1 MNAPTPW
8 RSTARMAVVTA
19 VLLGALNAAAVAQDR
34 SDTGRT
40 RPPAP
45 VVAPKVEAT
54 PDAKPEFTAGGGR
67 WIAGFG
73 LGLVDAGDLF
83 RVESADGSALAWG
96 ENGETEFTASRF
108 TATVDPGAAATAF
121 VGHRLGD
128 GRWWLRAEVA
138 RGASD
143 VAAEALLGQGGEVF
157 QYDRLTFLTGSLA
170 AEARLTAYPSHPY
183 GSFGMTICRM
193 TADEATD
200 LDQTGLGFQAALGYR
215 QKLGRVHVALETQ
228 MRHIAIDINDF
239 RPSVASGAEPELIY
253 APADELWLFEIRL
266 VGSRAW

>member
-1 MNAPTPW
+1 MNAPTRF
-8 RSTARMAVVTA
+8 RSTRRTALLTA
-19 VLLGALNAAAVAQDR
+19 VLLGVLNMAAVAQDR

-40 RPPAP
+40 RPVAPAP
-45 VVAPKVEAT
+45 KPKIEAPQAT
-54 PDAKPEFTAGGGR
+54 EPAFTAGGER

-73 LGLVDAGDLF
+73 LGLMDGGDLF

-108 TATVDPGAAATAF
+108 TATIDPGAEVTAF

-128 GRWWLRAEVA
+128 GRWWLRGEVS

-183 GSFGMTICRM
+183 GSFGVAVCRM
-193 TADEATD
+193 TADQATD

-215 QKLGRVHVALETQ
+215 QQLGRVQVALETQ
-228 MRHIAIDINDF
+228 LRRIAIDINDF
-239 RPSVASGAEPELIY
+239 RPSVATGAEPELVY